1 MAEVTRMLVVWC
13 ADWPVVA
20 AGVPLEVPAAV
31 FHANR
36 VVATSPAARAEGVER
51 HMRRRDA
58 QARCPELVVLPHDPA
73 GEARAFEP
81 VVAALEAVT
90 PRVEIT
96 HPGACAFPTRGP
108 SRYHGGDEALAERTA
123 AVVAEVLDGRGFV
136 RVGVADGRFA
146 ATLAARH
153 RSGNPAVARHPA
165 AWRGRGREAG
175 GSVAT
180 TVVPPGG
187 SPAFL
192 APLPVRE
199 LAEPGGPAGPE
210 LVDVLE
216 RLGIRTLGDLAA
228 LPLPEVVGRFGAEGR
243 AAHRLASGLDER
255 PPATAPPPDDLTLA
269 AEIDPPAERVE
280 AAAFV
285 ARGLADELQR
295 RLAARGSACT
305 RLVVG
310 AETEHGE
317 THERVWR
324 TEGTFTPL
332 AIAERV
338 RWQLDGWLHVGAHRP
353 TGALT
358 RLWLAPDEIVPA
370 GGRQLAF
377 SAGGPGAVDPVE
389 AGERVARSLARV
401 QGLLG
406 AEAVRVPEWRGGRG
420 PAERVDLVPVAAT
433 DVTEPRPAARRDHV
447 RAPWPGLVPDPAP
460 ATVHDPPL
468 PAEVLDAAGRPV
480 RVDGRGE
487 VSAPPATVAA
497 GGQRDEVVAWAG
509 PWPYDERWWD
519 PGRHRRRARLQVATA
534 GGAAHLLA
542 VEGGRW
548 WVEATYD

>member
-1 MAEVTRMLVVWC
+1 
-13 ADWPVVA
+13 
-20 AGVPLEVPAAV
+20 
-31 FHANR
+31 
-36 VVATSPAARAEGVER
+36 
-51 HMRRRDA
+51 
-58 QARCPELVVLPHDPA
+58 
-73 GEARAFEP
+73 AFEP

-123 AVVAEVLDGRGFV
+123 AVVAEVLGGRGFV

-332 AIAERV
+332 AIAGRV
-338 RWQLDGWLHVGAHRP
+338 RWQLAGWLHAGAHRRP
-353 TGALT
+353 AAGVQRRRAGGGRPGRGGGAGGP
-358 RLWLAPDEIVPA
+358 LARPGPGPA
-370 GGRQLAF
+370 GGRGGAGAGVAGRPRPGRAGRPGAGGGHRRDRAP
-377 SAGGPGAVDPVE
+377 AGGPPRPRAGPVAGAGARPG
-389 AGERVARSLARV
+389 AGHGARPAAAGRGARRRRAPGAGGRPGRGERATGDGRRRRAAGRGRGLGRAVALRRAV
-401 QGLLG
+401 VGPG
-406 AEAVRVPEWRGGRG
+406 APPAPGPPAGGDGRRCRPPAGGRG
-420 PAERVDLVPVAAT
+420 GPLV
-433 DVTEPRPAARRDHV
+433 
-447 RAPWPGLVPDPAP
+447 
-460 ATVHDPPL
+460 
-468 PAEVLDAAGRPV
+468 
-480 RVDGRGE
+480 GRGDLRL
-487 VSAPPATVAA
+487 T
-497 GGQRDEVVAWAG
+497 GG
-509 PWPYDERWWD
+509 
-519 PGRHRRRARLQVATA
+519 
-534 GGAAHLLA
+534 
-542 VEGGRW
+542 
-548 WVEATYD
+548 